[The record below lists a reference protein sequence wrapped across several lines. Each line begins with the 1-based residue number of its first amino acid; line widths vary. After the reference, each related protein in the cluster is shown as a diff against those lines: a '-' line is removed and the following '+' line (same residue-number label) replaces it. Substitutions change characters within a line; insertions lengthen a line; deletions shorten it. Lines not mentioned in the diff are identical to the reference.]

1 MFFLLCCCSLG
12 PPFYVLLV
20 FVGMCSVFWLLW
32 LSCQYLPSD
41 WLEDSWGSLTV
52 ARWSSPRSPGWRV
65 FMIAL
70 VYGILSLF
78 NCMICS
84 SCLPAIRDILH
95 TPMAQYSVF
104 VLKVPLNTKQANK
117 QTNSDPW
124 PVWLQTYGYLPSRKA
139 SPPIG
144 YYQIILLGDRGTRM
158 SSVPLEC
165 S

>member
-1 MFFLLCCCSLG
+1 
-12 PPFYVLLV
+12 
-20 FVGMCSVFWLLW
+20 
-32 LSCQYLPSD
+32 
-41 WLEDSWGSLTV
+41 
-52 ARWSSPRSPGWRV
+52 
-65 FMIAL
+65 MIAL

-124 PVWLQTYGYLPSRKA
+124 PSVTSDLRLPSQPQGITA
-139 SPPIG
+139 HW
-144 YYQIILLGDRGTRM
+144 LLPDYTAW
-158 SSVPLEC
+158 
-165 S
+165 